1 MAKRMT
7 VDDILPLV
15 ANLTPQERARLLKL
29 ISSRASSEAAAAYS
43 AVPPGENE
51 FSTDEEPLAW
61 EGEGW
66 EKFG

>member
-15 ANLTPQERARLLKL
+15 ANLTPQERVRLLKL
-29 ISSRASSEAAAAYS
+29 IASRPSTDPAGVYGAM
-43 AVPPGENE
+43 PPGEDE

-61 EGEGW
+61 EADGW
-66 EKFG
+66 EKVD

>member
-15 ANLTPQERARLLKL
+15 ANLTPQERVRLLKL
-29 ISSRASSEAAAAYS
+29 MASRPSTDPAAVYGAM
-43 AVPPGENE
+43 PPGEDE

-61 EGEGW
+61 EADGW
-66 EKFG
+66 EKVD